1 MIQKTEPSAPLER
14 LTGSIPFRGLHNPP
28 GLARGGADSERRRA
42 HMPCAGKWKAAQR
55 TCSSIS
61 QKAMTTAASSVI
73 TAPRLAISPGVKQP
87 EA

>member
-1 MIQKTEPSAPLER
+1 MQKTEPSAPLER
-14 LTGSIPFRGLHNPP
+14 LTGSIPFRSLHNPP
-28 GLARGGADSERRRA
+28 RLSRGTDSERRRA

-61 QKAMTTAASSVI
+61 QKAMITAASSVI